1 MREVCSPGAAGYA
14 CLVVNARFHLTPA
27 RPSARRPWQSAAAPG
42 PLDAEEEARLRLYWE
57 RKLQEVCAAFKFPT
71 KVMACAVTYFKRFYL
86 SHSMLD
92 YTPKHIM
99 LTCISL
105 ACKVEENHVRA
116 SEFGKGLNEEN
127 AMTVVLKHEL
137 VVLEALRF
145 ELVVF
150 TPFRAI
156 RAALEA
162 AGGGGGSAEV
172 RWMLLASPIC
182 GTLCAS
188 RADRLSLF

>member
-1 MREVCSPGAAGYA
+1 MASLLITGGAGFIGSHTL
-14 CLVVNARFHLTPA
+14 LVL
-27 RPSARRPWQSAAAPG
+27 
-42 PLDAEEEARLRLYWE
+42 LDA
-57 RKLQEVCAAFKFPT
+57 
-71 KVMACAVTYFKRFYL
+71 
-86 SHSMLD
+86 
-92 YTPKHIM
+92 
-99 LTCISL
+99 
-105 ACKVEENHVRA
+105 
-116 SEFGKGLNEEN
+116 G
-127 AMTVVLKHEL
+127 HEL